1 MIINKISL
9 NRDVKNEFRKF
20 YIYAMS
26 MSIALTFL
34 YFLGNPLEIQYT
46 NAQIHTPDTADI
58 DSTPI
63 AVVLMINED
72 RNGNVSFSPS
82 EFSIKQGEEV
92 LILNNATSNNHSFTN
107 GENPDDPMA
116 GKLFHTDTI
125 KSGSFAEYLAVNLS
139 PGKYPFFSIADP
151 TNVKGEMTILTEQ

>member
-1 MIINKISL
+1 LSF
-9 NRDVKNEFRKF
+9 V
-20 YIYAMS
+20 
-26 MSIALTFL
+26 
-34 YFLGNPLEIQYT
+34 YFLVNPLEIQYS

-63 AVVLMINED
+63 AVILTINED
-72 RNGNVSFSPS
+72 KEGNASFSPS
-82 EFSIKQGEEV
+82 EFSIKQDEEV

-107 GENPDDPMA
+107 GENLEDPMA

-151 TNVKGEMTILTEQ
+151 PNIKGEMTILPGQ